1 MSNDILRNKAIK
13 LRKRGR
19 SYREIS
25 IKLNIAKSTLSYWL
39 KEIKL
44 NPKDVKRLYTKQI
57 NILSRGSKSQKE
69 RREQIVKDIINQAK
83 NEIKFPIDKEIIRFF
98 GIGLYWAEGA
108 KGKMMKI
115 TNSDPYLILFMV
127 KWLETFFLIEPTRLK
142 VYLNIYPQ
150 QNEIEI
156 KKFWSDLTGIPL
168 NNFGKSYIK
177 PFSTGFKKN
186 NLYFGT
192 ISIYVPKSTD
202 LKYKMLGWLEALL
215 QDFKFD
221 VKLTQERWLRITNTK
236 RPVNL

>member
-1 MSNDILRNKAIK
+1 MGNNTLRDQAIT
-13 LRKRGR
+13 LRKSGK
-19 SYREIS
+19 SYKEIS
-25 IKLNIAKSTLSYWL
+25 IELNVAKSTLSYWL

-44 NPKDVKRLYTKQI
+44 KPEDAKRLYTKQI
-57 NILSRGSKSQKE
+57 DFLSRGSKSQKD
-69 RREQIVKDIINQAK
+69 RREQAVKIIINQAK
-83 NEIKFPIDKEIIRFF
+83 NEIKHPIDNEIIRFL
-98 GIGLYWAEGA
+98 GIALYWAEGA
-108 KGKMMKI
+108 KGKMIKI
-115 TNSDPYLILFMV
+115 ANSDPYLILFMV
-127 KWLETFFLIEPTRLK
+127 KWLENFFQIKPNGLK

-150 QNEIEI
+150 QSEIEI

-192 ISIYVPKSTD
+192 ICIYVPKSTD

-215 QDFKFD
+215 QDLKFD
-221 VKLTQERWLRITNTK
+221 VELTQKRWSRISNIK